1 MLIET
6 GLLYFILAF
15 LFYFQIVMELGPS
28 SITALADLIAPNEDS
43 ESDDDTVRL
52 THKLTF
58 LINDK

>member
-1 MLIET
+1 
-6 GLLYFILAF
+6 
-15 LFYFQIVMELGPS
+15 MELGPS

>member
-1 MLIET
+1 
-6 GLLYFILAF
+6 
-15 LFYFQIVMELGPS
+15 MELGPS

-58 LINDK
+58 LTNNYN